1 MRGTI
6 IVNQNISNHIEY
18 KINRFQDEFI
28 KKGIPL
34 DVVIND
40 GTIASIIN
48 GKVNINLNNPDFI
61 IYMDKD
67 IYLAR
72 LLEKEGY
79 RLFNRANFIKLCD
92 DKMLTFIAC
101 SNLGIN
107 MPKTF
112 AGPLVYYELTENG
125 YRFLDH
131 IADEL
136 KFPLV
141 MKRVY
146 GSLGEG
152 VYLVKDKEELKTKY
166 KTLATQPLIFQE
178 YIERSKGFSIR
189 VLVIDGKVVG
199 AFKRVNNSDFRS
211 NFGETA
217 HSEEIVDKQIY
228 LDFAQSISDKLH
240 IEYAGIDVLLDKNN
254 NPILCEINSNA
265 FFEEFEKVTHINV
278 GELFANMVIKKMK
291 EKENYEEEAI
301 Y

>member
-1 MRGTI
+1 MRGII
-6 IVNQNISNHIEY
+6 IVNQNISKHIEY
-18 KINRFQDEFI
+18 KIKRFHEEFL
-28 KKGIPL
+28 KKGISL

-40 GTIASIIN
+40 GTIAFITD
-48 GKVNINLNNPDFI
+48 GKVNISLDHPDFI

-72 LLEKEGY
+72 LLEKAHY

-112 AGPLVYYELTENG
+112 AGPLVYYDLTENG
-125 YRFLDH
+125 YHFLDK
-131 IADEL
+131 ITDEL

-152 VYLVKDKEELKTKY
+152 VYLIHNKEELKTKY
-166 KTLATQPLIFQE
+166 HELATQPLIFQE

-189 VLVIDGKVVG
+189 VLIIDNKVVG
-199 AFKRVNNSDFRS
+199 AFKRVNSDDFRS
-211 NFGETA
+211 NFGESA
-217 HSEEIVDKQIY
+217 HSEEIIDKQIY
-228 LDFAQSISDKLH
+228 LDFAQSIADKLH

-254 NPILCEINSNA
+254 KPILCEINSNA

-278 GELFANMVIKKMK
+278 GELFADMVIKKMK
-291 EKENYEEEAI
+291 EKIDYEEETI